1 MLGSIFTKSIF
12 ERKTSTLV
20 WTTVF
25 VLYVA
30 LIVGLFPAL
39 KESFGKALQNVPES
53 MQSLLG
59 NASDYQNINGYLD
72 IQVIAQIVF
81 LTLILGIMLGT
92 SMLAGDEKSGTL
104 HTLLAQ
110 PVSRTKVY
118 TQKFIAL
125 ALLMAVSCIIGIAAG
140 VALGALLVGEWNN
153 VDLGRT
159 MQGIFMVWLLT
170 LAFATLAYVIG
181 AITGSRGIAGIV
193 AGLYAFGGYMI
204 TTLASSASAL
214 NTLNTFS
221 PFHYFNQPSVI
232 KTGLDVGNIAV
243 LSIATI
249 IMFVIGLIIFRRRN
263 IY

>member
-1 MLGSIFTKSIF
+1 MLGSIFTKTIF
-12 ERKTSTLV
+12 ERKISTLV
-20 WTTVF
+20 WTIVF
-25 VLYVA
+25 ILYVA

-39 KESFGKALQNVPES
+39 KESFGEALKNVTES
-53 MQSLLG
+53 MQGLLG

-81 LTLILGIMLGT
+81 LTLILGILLGT
-92 SMLAGDEKSGTL
+92 SLLAGDEKSGTL

-110 PVSRTKVY
+110 PVSRAKVY

-125 ALLMAVSCIIGIAAG
+125 ALLLAVSCIIGVAAG
-140 VALGALLVGEWNN
+140 VCLGALLVGEVNN
-153 VDLGRT
+153 VDFGRT
-159 MQGIFMVWLLT
+159 LQGIFMVWLLT
-170 LAFATLAYVIG
+170 LAFATLAYMIG

-232 KTGLDVGNIAV
+232 KTGLDIGNIAV

-249 IMFVIGLIIFRRRN
+249 IMFVIGLVIFRRRN